1 MGKKSKK
8 KTKQG
13 ASSTLDTVETATND
27 KPAID
32 DDENK
37 SIAVEPPV
45 EDLLS
50 NDSVT
55 SVNLTGLL
63 QAEAAVA
70 DAEAEAAG
78 AAARAAKAQVD
89 AAAAEEPPNDS
100 PSQSNGSTVDVQTN
114 PLGSE
119 NPPPSISAPTVA
131 VEASKP
137 LDQIEANLTTPAGA
151 AEEVPPLIATVHTF
165 EPASVSLASTPAP
178 ASKADPEVARKAKLL
193 AEQAARRAQY
203 EAARAE
209 AMEVLNGYNGPTP
222 MSNTSLADKPSDV
235 GAAQDSA
242 SSAVQPPSASSV
254 VQDQSVSAK
263 PADRAVDAETAQVA
277 AQAKQLTEDL
287 DLANNEDEDEE
298 VREEDLDDV
307 DLGSFDRKSSFRQNG
322 SASFNEGGSKPP
334 ISMEKSKR
342 ADKPKNAEADNDED
356 EGGDSMG
363 VACDVKRA
371 CAVS

>member
-100 PSQSNGSTVDVQTN
+100 ASQSNRSTVDVQTN

-137 LDQIEANLTTPAGA
+137 LDQNEVSLRTPAGA
-151 AEEVPPLIATVHTF
+151 AEEVPPLKAAVHTF
-165 EPASVSLASTPAP
+165 ERASVSLASTPAP
-178 ASKADPEVARKAKLL
+178 ALKEDPEAARKAKLF

-222 MSNTSLADKPSDV
+222 LRNSSPTSEPSEV

-242 SSAVQPPSASSV
+242 STAVQQPPASSV
-254 VQDQSVSAK
+254 VQDQKAS
-263 PADRAVDAETAQVA
+263 AQVA
-277 AQAKQLTEDL
+277 AQARQLMEEL
-287 DLANNEDEDEE
+287 DPANNEDEDEE
-298 VREEDLDDV
+298 VREEDLDEV
-307 DLGSFDRKSSFRQNG
+307 DLGSFDRKSTFRQNG
-322 SASFNEGGSKPP
+322 SGSFNKGGSKPP
-334 ISMEKSKR
+334 VSMEKSKR
-342 ADKPKNAEADNDED
+342 AEKPKSSEADNDED